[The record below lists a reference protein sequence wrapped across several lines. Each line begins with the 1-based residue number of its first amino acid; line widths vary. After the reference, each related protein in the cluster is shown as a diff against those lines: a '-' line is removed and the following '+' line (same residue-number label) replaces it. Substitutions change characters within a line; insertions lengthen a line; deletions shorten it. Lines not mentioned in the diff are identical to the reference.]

1 MVLGDMAGQLIETCG
16 LIEAWRQGSSHLPG
30 VLLNTPCPRLL
41 LSRRFSRDGH
51 RETTLDEKIAGE
63 SSPDAATPRSIATPS
78 NLPPPAN
85 RSRPPARSCAAA
97 ASRPAR
103 IGTSSPDLGVP
114 VIFAEIAAFRAIV
127 EYADAVHVMFVRA
140 LPHVASNAAA
150 SSRPAGSQCQG
161 RRRPLRHRYPS
172 RHARRARHNLQL
184 PL

>member
-1 MVLGDMAGQLIETCG
+1 MAGQLIETCD
-16 LIEAWRQGSSHLPG
+16 LIEAWRQGSSHLPA
-30 VLLNTPCPRLL
+30 VFLDTPCLRLL
-41 LSRRFSRDGH
+41 LSRRFSQDGH

-63 SSPDAATPRSIATPS
+63 TSPDAATPRGIATPS
-78 NLPPPAN
+78 HPNRQSPAAVHQ
-85 RSRPPARSCAAA
+85 PEAAQPTPRA
-97 ASRPAR
+97 WPDWYL
-103 IGTSSPDLGVP
+103 SPDLGVP
-114 VIFAEIAAFRAIV
+114 VTFAEIAAFRAIV

-150 SSRPAGSQCQG
+150 SALPAGSQCQG